1 MIPVSKK
8 GYYTK
13 LFTIGAIWNW
23 MAAGTFILGYR
34 LIFPVLGMAP
44 PVYPV
49 FFLMFLG
56 LCFMFGNGYHWV
68 SRDLGRNHGIVKLG
82 IIGKLIVFGG
92 LTWAGLTGQVSPI
105 LIAPGVVDLVF
116 AVLYLGFL
124 RNVTT
129 LEV

>member
-1 MIPVSKK
+1 MIPVSKQ

-34 LIFPVLGMAP
+34 LIFPVLGMPP
-44 PVYPV
+44 PVYPA

-56 LCFMFGNGYHWV
+56 LCFIFGNGYHWV

-116 AVLYLGFL
+116 AVLYFGFL

-129 LEV
+129 SEV

>member
-1 MIPVSKK
+1 MPRQA
-8 GYYTK
+8 YYRR
-13 LFTIGAIWNW
+13 LFLVGAIWNW
-23 MAAGTFILGYR
+23 VAAGTFVLGYR
-34 LIFPVLGMAP
+34 LIFPILGMAQ

-68 SRDLGRNHGIVKLG
+68 SRDLTRNHGIVKLG

-92 LTWAGLTGQVSPI
+92 LTWAGLTGQVHLI
-105 LIAPGVVDLVF
+105 LIVPGVVDLVF

-124 RNVTT
+124 RNFTT
-129 LEV
+129 PEV